1 MQTRSGYPNAS
12 FGIWRGSDIQ
22 AGGTGSGMGQAD
34 SGTGMLTQGFGNI
47 TGGGWE
53 PSVIYLLGFVVVEMV
68 VFHLVSRLLK

>member
-1 MQTRSGYPNAS
+1 
-12 FGIWRGSDIQ
+12 
-22 AGGTGSGMGQAD
+22 MGQAD